1 MSSEISEIDV
11 FPVDWFEEDVDE
23 ETPWYRIVT
32 FGKTPDGK
40 SVCLQI
46 RFTPY
51 FFVELPR
58 EWSEARGKL
67 FVTET
72 VRTYDGIPSKSLVV
86 KRKSAWGFTN
96 GQTKLMAQLAFS
108 TRAAAKRA
116 RYALS
121 KQHQTYE
128 ASVEPLIR
136 LFHLRSISPA
146 GWIRATGCTPPA
158 DPVGTGVD
166 IELETTFNKVFP
178 SELAVQP
185 PLVIA
190 SWDIETYSE
199 SGKFPLP
206 ENPSDKIIQIS
217 TAFQVYG
224 QPEPYKR
231 TVSCLRSTDPVEGA
245 DTRWFDDEH
254 EVVNHWI
261 STLAREKTDVMIGY
275 NTHQFDWKYVYGRS
289 LICVDDATGDDLI
302 LLDGLGKLRRGGGKT
317 IERELNSSAYGQ
329 NKFFYLSTPGIMQL
343 DLLQWFRKN
352 RSMDSYTLDN
362 VSKTFLGRQKLD
374 LPAADIF
381 AKFRGTSA
389 DRADIARY
397 AIRDTELPLEL
408 LRKMAIFEDLTEMAN
423 AVKVPVEYINNRG
436 QQIRVF
442 SALVGKARSMGYV
455 IPDDKAIS
463 TQGKFEGAT
472 VLDAKKG
479 AYFEPI
485 AALDFASLYPS
496 IMRAENMSFDTLV
509 IDPKFANVPGVEYYS
524 VETGLGTFR
533 FAQPGADGRFKGI
546 LPCLLDDLA
555 KFRKQAKKDMAAA
568 KARGDEW
575 SATLFNAK
583 QLAYKVTMNSAYGFC
598 GASKGFLPCVP
609 IAASVTATGRN
620 MIAKTAELAAAMVP
634 GSEVVYGDSVA
645 GYTPC
650 VIRRRGQVSI
660 TTFEALAGDGA
671 WTACG
676 GDKESCELADTEVWS
691 DSGWTAAERV
701 IRHKAGKPMMR
712 VVTHTGI
719 VDVTTDHSILR
730 EDKTPVTPRDVRVG
744 DALLHADLPAFETAS
759 DEARV
764 DEARIKGFFF
774 GDGSAGSYRGP
785 KYSWALN
792 NSDLTLLNE
801 YKILCE
807 RVYPS
812 YGWRILPTIESS
824 GVYKL
829 VPRGGGYGS
838 VVALVESYAEL
849 YDQKSKV
856 IPMWVLGGSRDVREA
871 FWRGMYDA
879 DGDKS
884 GCARIDQ
891 KSQLSA
897 ACIFALAASLGYS
910 VSLNDRYDKPHV
922 YRVTATSGKQRRD
935 ASVVKK
941 VYPIQYGADEYVYDI
956 TTTNHH
962 FSAGIGRLV
971 VHNTDSVMVKFNVA
985 HDLDTQFK
993 VASDVAQR
1001 ISETFKAPHEL
1012 EMEKIYLP
1020 YVLYSKKRYAAIKYE
1035 DPSDKGKMDVK
1046 GIALVR
1052 RDNCPLVKDVLGE
1065 CLDALLFRRN
1075 AQLALDIARR
1085 HIRRVLDNEH
1095 DMAKFVVSKTL
1106 RTGYKVDTQ
1115 PHVFVARKIQQRRGF
1130 PVPSGSRVPY
1140 VFVEN
1145 KEDPNQKQAEK
1156 AEDYEYALS
1165 NGMVVD
1171 RLYYIDHQLRKPLI
1185 GLFEPVAEDPDAEIF
1200 GHDAVKPALDAL
1212 THARNDEIKT
1222 AKRVQKNR
1230 ANKQHEITNFFR
1242 RV

>member
-1 MSSEISEIDV
+1 MMVPPTVDV
-11 FPVDWFEEDVDE
+11 FPVDWIEEDVDE

-96 GQTKLMAQLAFS
+96 GQTRLMAQLAFS

-136 LFHLRSISPA
+136 LYHLRSISPA
-146 GWIRATGCTPPA
+146 GWIRATGCTPPV

-166 IELETTFNKVFP
+166 IELETTFDKVFP
-178 SELAVQP
+178 SDLAVQP

-245 DTRWFDDEH
+245 DTQWFDDEH

-261 STLAREKTDVMIGY
+261 STLACEKTDVMIGY

-317 IERELNSSAYGQ
+317 VERELNSSAYGQ

-524 VETGLGTFR
+524 VETGLGTFK
-533 FAQPGADGRFKGI
+533 FAQPGSDDRFKGI

-575 SATLFNAK
+575 SATLYNAK

-598 GASKGFLPCVP
+598 GASRGFLPCVP

-634 GSEVVYGDSVA
+634 GSEVVYGD
-645 GYTPC
+645 
-650 VIRRRGQVSI
+650 
-660 TTFEALAGDGA
+660 
-671 WTACG
+671 
-676 GDKESCELADTEVWS
+676 
-691 DSGWTAAERV
+691 
-701 IRHKAGKPMMR
+701 
-712 VVTHTGI
+712 
-719 VDVTTDHSILR
+719 
-730 EDKTPVTPRDVRVG
+730 
-744 DALLHADLPAFETAS
+744 
-759 DEARV
+759 
-764 DEARIKGFFF
+764 
-774 GDGSAGSYRGP
+774 
-785 KYSWALN
+785 
-792 NSDLTLLNE
+792 
-801 YKILCE
+801 
-807 RVYPS
+807 
-812 YGWRILPTIESS
+812 
-824 GVYKL
+824 
-829 VPRGGGYGS
+829 
-838 VVALVESYAEL
+838 
-849 YDQKSKV
+849 
-856 IPMWVLGGSRDVREA
+856 
-871 FWRGMYDA
+871 
-879 DGDKS
+879 
-884 GCARIDQ
+884 
-891 KSQLSA
+891 
-897 ACIFALAASLGYS
+897 
-910 VSLNDRYDKPHV
+910 
-922 YRVTATSGKQRRD
+922 
-935 ASVVKK
+935 
-941 VYPIQYGADEYVYDI
+941 
-956 TTTNHH
+956 
-962 FSAGIGRLV
+962 
-971 VHNTDSVMVKFNVA
+971 TDSVMVKFNVA

-993 VASDVAQR
+993 VASDVARR

-1156 AEDYEYALS
+1156 AEDYEYALAH
-1165 NGMVVD
+1165 GMVVD

-1185 GLFEPVAEDPDAEIF
+1185 GLFEPVAEDPDMEIF
-1200 GHDAVKPALDAL
+1200 GHETIKPVLDAL
-1212 THARNDEIKT
+1212 TNVRTDEIKT
-1222 AKRVQKNR
+1222 AKRIHKNR